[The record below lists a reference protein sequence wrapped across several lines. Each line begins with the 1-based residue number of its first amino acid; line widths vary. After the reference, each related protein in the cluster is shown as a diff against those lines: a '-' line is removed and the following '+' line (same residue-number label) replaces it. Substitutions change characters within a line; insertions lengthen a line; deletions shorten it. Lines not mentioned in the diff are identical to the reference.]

1 MDGARGVQGGGR
13 EGRREFFEGYRERR
27 SRELRGRRV
36 MKRRGSIRRKRKK
49 RRQDEIEM
57 CKIEHG
63 RKESGES

>member
-1 MDGARGVQGGGR
+1 MARGVCR
-13 EGRREFFEGYRERR
+13 EGGSVFFEGYRERR
-27 SRELRGRRV
+27 SKGLRGRRV